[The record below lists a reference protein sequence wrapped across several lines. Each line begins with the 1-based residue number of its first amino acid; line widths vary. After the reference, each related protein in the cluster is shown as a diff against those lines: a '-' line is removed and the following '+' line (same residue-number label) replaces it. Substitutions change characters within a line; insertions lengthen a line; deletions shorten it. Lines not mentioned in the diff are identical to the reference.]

1 MAKLEASAVAT
12 LLVEIGQRLVLAG
25 ENPYK
30 ARAYSRAA
38 QNLLTLTLPLGE
50 VIAAGR
56 LREIP
61 GVGEALAAT
70 IEQLYAR
77 GATPKL
83 EALRA
88 DAPAGVLEMLRIPG
102 LSPQKVRQ
110 IHKTLGINNLADL
123 ESACRDGRVRT
134 SKGLGPAL
142 ETKISNGIELLRR
155 SGGQRLIYHAGQL
168 LEAAEFNL
176 RRSHP
181 ELTRIALAG
190 DYRRGCELVSELAIV
205 AQTPGDGK
213 TRVIDLNGEIRLWL
227 ADQKRYGAALLFATG
242 SREHLRELQEIAS
255 ANGLILTGAGLLRG
269 RRSLPTE
276 TEEQV
281 YGTLN
286 LSFIPPEL
294 REGRGEVAL
303 ARAGRLPKL
312 LGERDLHG
320 LLHCHTDFS
329 DGGNTLK
336 QMAEAT
342 RKRGY
347 QYFGVADHSQSA
359 GYAGGLSI
367 DEVEE
372 QHALADELNAS
383 YRGKFRILKGIES
396 DILQDG
402 SLDYP
407 DEMLDFFD
415 FVVSS
420 VHSRFRLD
428 ANTQTDRIIR
438 AVSNPFTTIL
448 GHLTGRMLLRRP
460 GYEVDIDAILRAC
473 AEYGVAVEINA
484 NPHRLDVDWRWHG
497 RALELGCMFSINPD
511 AHSIGELD
519 LTRWG
524 VLIARKGGIPPER
537 VLNSLNLKEITTFL
551 HARRAARSPD
561 RRPRLRQTPTKSASG
576 A

>member
-1 MAKLEASAVAT
+1 MAKLDASAVAT

-110 IHKTLGINNLADL
+110 IHKTLGIENLADL

-142 ETKISNGIELLRR
+142 ETKILNGIELLRG
-155 SGGQRLIYHAGQL
+155 SGGQRLIHHAGQL
-168 LEAAEFNL
+168 LEAAEYNL

-181 ELTRIALAG
+181 ELTRISVAG
-190 DYRRGCELVSELAIV
+190 DYRRGCELISELALV
-205 AQTPGDGK
+205 AQTPEPGK
-213 TRVIDLNGEIRLWL
+213 TRVIDLNGEIRLSL
-227 ADQKRYGAALLFATG
+227 ADEKRYGAALLFATG
-242 SREHLRELQEIAS
+242 SREHLHELQEIAS
-255 ANGLILTGAGLLRG
+255 ANGLILTDAGLLRG
-269 RRSLPTE
+269 TRIVPTG

-281 YGTLN
+281 YAA
-286 LSFIPPEL
+286 LSLPFISPEL
-294 REGRGEVAL
+294 REGRGEVVL

-312 LGERDLHG
+312 VDQKDLHG
-320 LLHCHTDFS
+320 VLHCHTDFS

-367 DEVEE
+367 DHVEE

-383 YRGKFRILKGIES
+383 YRGKFRILPGDLPMPVAGVWRQWTRES
-396 DILQDG
+396 VLYRISAASRAKADSNAPL
-402 SLDYP
+402 
-407 DEMLDFFD
+407 
-415 FVVSS
+415 
-420 VHSRFRLD
+420 HSNSRIRRLGPSAERF
-428 ANTQTDRIIR
+428 
-438 AVSNPFTTIL
+438 S
-448 GHLTGRMLLRRP
+448 
-460 GYEVDIDAILRAC
+460 
-473 AEYGVAVEINA
+473 
-484 NPHRLDVDWRWHG
+484 
-497 RALELGCMFSINPD
+497 
-511 AHSIGELD
+511 
-519 LTRWG
+519 
-524 VLIARKGGIPPER
+524 
-537 VLNSLNLKEITTFL
+537 
-551 HARRAARSPD
+551 
-561 RRPRLRQTPTKSASG
+561 
-576 A
+576 

>member
-1 MAKLEASAVAT
+1 MAKLDASAVAT
-12 LLVEIGQRLVLAG
+12 LLIEIGRRLVLAG

-77 GATPKL
+77 GTTPKL
-83 EALRA
+83 DALRA
-88 DAPAGVLEMLRIPG
+88 DAPVGVLEMLRIPG

-110 IHKTLGINNLADL
+110 IHKTLGIKNLADL
-123 ESACRDGRVRT
+123 ETACREGRVRT
-134 SKGLGPAL
+134 AKGLGPGL
-142 ETKISNGIELLRR
+142 ETKILTGIELLRR
-155 SGGQRLIYHAGQL
+155 SGGLGLIHHAGQL

-181 ELTRIALAG
+181 ELKRIALAG
-190 DYRRGCELVSELAIV
+190 DYRRGCELVSDLAIV
-205 AQTPGDGK
+205 AQTPEPGT
-213 TRVIDLNGEIRLWL
+213 TRAIELNGEIRLWL

-242 SREHLRELQEIAS
+242 SREHLQELQEIAK
-255 ANGLILTGAGLLRG
+255 AKGLQLTDAGLVRG
-269 RRSLPTE
+269 KRIVPTE
-276 TEEQV
+276 TEEHV
-281 YGTLN
+281 YGA
-286 LSFIPPEL
+286 LSLPFIPPEL
-294 REGRGEVAL
+294 REGEGEVAL
-303 ARAGRLPKL
+303 ARARRLPELIKQN
-312 LGERDLHG
+312 DLHG

-329 DGGNTLK
+329 DGGNTLEE
-336 QMAEAT
+336 MAEAT

-347 QYFGVADHSQSA
+347 HYFGVADHSRSA

-367 DEVEE
+367 DEVQE
-372 QHALADELNAS
+372 QHALADELNAT
-383 YRGKFRILKGIES
+383 YQGKFRILKGIES

-407 DEMLDFFD
+407 DEVLGSFD
-415 FVVSS
+415 FVVAS

-428 ANTQTDRIIR
+428 AKTQTDRIVR

-448 GHLTGRMLLRRP
+448 GHLTGRMLLRRA
-460 GYEVDIDAILRAC
+460 GYEVDIDAILSAC
-473 AEYGVAVEINA
+473 AEHGVAIEINA
-484 NPHRLDVDWRWHG
+484 NPHRLDLDWRWHR

-511 AHSIGELD
+511 AHSIDELD

-524 VLIARKGGIPPER
+524 VLVARKGGIPPER
-537 VLNSLNLKEITTFL
+537 VLNSLDLKEITAFL
-551 HARRAARSPD
+551 DARRVSRTHDLRRRQSAR
-561 RRPRLRQTPTKSASG
+561 RTIR
-576 A
+576 